1 MLPVDGAPP
10 RAPGAAWTPL
20 SEGPDAPLS
29 VRGFFVTGGAAPPM
43 HRSGAGK
50 AAGTP
55 SSTSFKA
62 LFEELFL
69 TALRTSSAPGF
80 LMPAINKSNWIV
92 NQTHTKETTNEEEP
106 WTTGAYLDHLSYPSG
121 SVRR

>member
-1 MLPVDGAPP
+1 MQ
-10 RAPGAAWTPL
+10 
-20 SEGPDAPLS
+20 S
-29 VRGFFVTGGAAPPM
+29 
-43 HRSGAGK
+43 RSGAGK
-50 AAGTP
+50 TAGAL
-55 SSTSFKA
+55 SSTSLKA

-69 TALRTSSAPGF
+69 TALRTSSAPGL